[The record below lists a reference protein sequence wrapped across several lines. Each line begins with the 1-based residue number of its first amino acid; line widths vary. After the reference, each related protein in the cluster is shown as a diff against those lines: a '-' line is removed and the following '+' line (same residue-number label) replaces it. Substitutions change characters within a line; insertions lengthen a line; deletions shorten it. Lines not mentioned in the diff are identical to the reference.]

1 MMILPVNPLKTD
13 VKQNYRSSYI
23 KSIEKYLDIG
33 IISTQRQNSQH
44 IRAESCF
51 TSGL

>member
-33 IISTQRQNSQH
+33 IISTQRQNSQLNRWS
-44 IRAESCF
+44 IIKWII
-51 TSGL
+51 L